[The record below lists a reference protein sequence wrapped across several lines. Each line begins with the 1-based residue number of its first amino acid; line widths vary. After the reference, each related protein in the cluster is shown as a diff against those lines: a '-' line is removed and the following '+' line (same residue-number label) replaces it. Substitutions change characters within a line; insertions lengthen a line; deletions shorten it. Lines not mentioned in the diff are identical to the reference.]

1 MASIET
7 IAKELK
13 KRVAAVKL
21 SRSVS
26 DFACRSGADMETQ
39 DFLWEKYQIQVK
51 AKGALEHIL
60 EQVGL
65 TTIELERAAEWR
77 SVGLYRPHILQNLKL
92 SHPGC
97 SEKVLAL
104 YHQELIDQ
112 ATKEQNLCMAQL
124 TKLLTKAEP
133 YLSA

>member
-1 MASIET
+1 MVSLET

-13 KRVAAVKL
+13 KRVQAVKL
-21 SRSVS
+21 ARSVS
-26 DFACRSGADMETQ
+26 DFACRSAADMETQ
-39 DFLWEKYQIQVK
+39 DFLWNKYQIQLK
-51 AKGALEHIL
+51 AKGELEHIL

-65 TTIELERAAEWR
+65 TAIELERAAEWR
-77 SVGLYRPHILQNLKL
+77 SVGLYKPHILQNLRL

-112 ATKEQNLCMAQL
+112 ATKEQNLCAAQL

>member
-1 MASIET
+1 MASMET

-13 KRVAAVKL
+13 KRSQAVNL
-21 SRSVS
+21 ARSVS
-26 DFACRSGADMETQ
+26 DFACRSAADMETQ
-39 DFLWEKYQIQVK
+39 DFLWNKYQVQLK
-51 AKGALEHIL
+51 AKGELEHIL

-77 SVGLYRPHILQNLKL
+77 SVGLYKSQIFQNLRL

-112 ATKEQNLCMAQL
+112 ATKEQNLCTAQL

>member
-1 MASIET
+1 MASIEN

-13 KRVAAVKL
+13 KRVQAVKL
-21 SRSVS
+21 ARSVS
-26 DFACRSGADMETQ
+26 DFACRSAADMETQ
-39 DFLWEKYQIQVK
+39 DFLWEKYQSQLK
-51 AKGALEHIL
+51 AKGELEHIL

-77 SVGLYRPHILQNLKL
+77 SVGLYRPHILQNLRL

-104 YHQELIDQ
+104 YHQELIDR
-112 ATKEQNLCMAQL
+112 ASKEQNLCMAQL

>member
-1 MASIET
+1 MASMEN

-13 KRVAAVKL
+13 KRVQAVKL
-21 SRSVS
+21 ARSVFE
-26 DFACRSGADMETQ
+26 FACKAAADIETQ
-39 DFLWEKYQIQVK
+39 DFLWEKYQIQLK

-65 TTIELERAAEWR
+65 TTIELQRSSEWR
-77 SVGLYRPHILQNLKL
+77 SVGLYKPHILQNLRL

-112 ATKEQNLCMAQL
+112 ATKEQDLCMAQL